1 MIQQT
6 NRPVSSTNY
15 FIIECSFRIAVKSL
29 KSLDCCHLF
38 SQENRGREE
47 PRWSEKE
54 WKVAYDGV
62 KDAENVNSLL
72 DENIK
77 QWAAGVSLLGTS
89 STVGNGAGVDEDI
102 TGMTEVNL
110 GLVGSE
116 IVDLLK
122 EYG

>member
-1 MIQQT
+1 M
-6 NRPVSSTNY
+6 
-15 FIIECSFRIAVKSL
+15 
-29 KSLDCCHLF
+29 
-38 SQENRGREE
+38 
-47 PRWSEKE
+47 
-54 WKVAYDGV
+54 AYDGV